1 MKSKKSI
8 VPIFSSNLAF
18 TLIATVLILAVGW
31 SRHLP
36 LENPALHNFS
46 PVLALFFCG
55 AVYLRGTASWLIPA
69 VAVVGSDLLL
79 NPTYGE
85 NLLEPFM
92 LATYGGFALAVFVGR
107 FVSKR
112 RAWPTLLG
120 GVLGCSISFY
130 LLTNFFAWLVNP
142 AYAKTLAGL
151 WQALT
156 IGTLGFPPTYLF
168 LRNSLVSDLLFTGI
182 FATGCEWAL
191 ARQALPTQDSKGQ
204 VEVVP

>member
-1 MKSKKSI
+1 MKSQKPI
-8 VPIFSSNLAF
+8 VTLFSGNLAF

-79 NPTYGE
+79 NPTYGK

-92 LATYGGFALAVFVGR
+92 LTTYGGFALAVFVGR

-112 RAWPTLLG
+112 RAWSTLLC
-120 GVLGCSISFY
+120 GVLGCSLIFY
-130 LLTNFFAWLVNP
+130 LLTNFFAWLANP

-156 IGTLGFPPTYLF
+156 IGMPGFPPTYLF

-191 ARQALPTQDSKGQ
+191 ARQALPTQNSKGQ
-204 VEVVP
+204 LEVVP

>member
-1 MKSKKSI
+1 MKSKK
-8 VPIFSSNLAF
+8 PIFTLFSGNLAF

-55 AVYLRGTASWLIPA
+55 AVYLRGTTSWLVPA
-69 VAVVGSDLLL
+69 LAVIGSDLVL

-142 AYAKTLAGL
+142 AYTKTLAGL

-156 IGTLGFPPTYLF
+156 IGMPGFPPTYLF
-168 LRNSLVSDLLFTGI
+168 LRNSLLGDLLFAGI